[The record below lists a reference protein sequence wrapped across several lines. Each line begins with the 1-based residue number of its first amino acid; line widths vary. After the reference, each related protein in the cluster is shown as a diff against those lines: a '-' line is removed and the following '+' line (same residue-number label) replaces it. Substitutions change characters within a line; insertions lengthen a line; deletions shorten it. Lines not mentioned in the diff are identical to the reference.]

1 MCSLDSKL
9 CTAEDQNGK
18 PTFVPGTTLGD
29 AKFGSTTIKHWIENL
44 DKEDLLTKFDEDIDG
59 SVGGLGS
66 KMEKV
71 LGTSRDVPLFEFR
84 DLNWQ
89 TTPDM
94 ANFVKDADAKLKELH
109 QKYRQAPTRGN

>member
-1 MCSLDSKL
+1 LDSKL
-9 CTAEDQNGK
+9 CKVEDQNGK
-18 PTFVPGTTLGD
+18 KTFVPGTTLGN
-29 AKFGSTTIKHWIENL
+29 ARFGSTTIKDWIENL
-44 DKEDLLTKFDEDIDG
+44 GKEDLLTKFDKTIDG

-84 DLNWQ
+84 DLNWLA
-89 TTPDM
+89 TPDM

-109 QKYRQAPTRGN
+109 QKYQKAPSKGK